1 MSTILEV
8 FGWAEGLLL
17 AGTLL
22 AFLWGHFRHWEL
34 ELLLPMAAAGF
45 GTVFLAVAFVV
56 TVAMHDHVR
65 VGWR

>member
-17 AGTLL
+17 AGSLL
-22 AFLWGHFRHWEL
+22 AFLWGHFRRWKL

-45 GTVFLAVAFVV
+45 GTVFLAVAFAV
-56 TVAMHDHVR
+56 TVAVHDHVR